1 MSTRKVRF
9 TKKEVKA
16 VESPEVR
23 EYPKYHDPFQYYK
36 EREEVESPKYY
47 KTGVD
52 PITNQPII
60 IEDTSEI
67 KDSDFKVSE
76 VNFQE
81 ISKDWLNS
89 LDSQVQSKYANIKHL
104 EPDMDDSEDDEQ
116 LMDEDELE
124 RVEPSFTKQERQES
138 DLSKVLEEQKKKMRE
153 IYAEGFDPFAATP
166 RKYTTAKRRGSVKD
180 NKGMSEVKL
189 RLLHDFN
196 LKSDTKF
203 IPSLDDVLLEGNI
216 CATLNLFYNP
226 SSIEE
231 LFLYLFHKDLIGS
244 NMSRS
249 KDRLLK
255 YPIETL
261 HRVNPD
267 NFGEIGSA
275 FGVSHSD
282 LISTFA
288 YELNALNIEL
298 VEKIEVQ
305 IFETLRLLYEYLIEE
320 IIFKESSIFIL
331 HINSKE
337 ELHYIINSLKQ
348 YDVILDPL
356 LEELLKISFKRFYGS
371 DIKLSIMY
379 FANSNTIRISSL
391 YTGLSGYNKNLYLK
405 EFEELKATFEARN
418 EKPLEV
424 QVVNI
429 NGIEYNKDTLEGMLE
444 CSLEELLINLS
455 FENNYK
461 NEEG

>member
-1 MSTRKVRF
+1 MNTKKVRF
-9 TKKEVKA
+9 PKKEVK
-16 VESPEVR
+16 VVEVR
-23 EYPKYHDPFQYYK
+23 EYPKYQELNPFQYYK
-36 EREEVESPKYY
+36 EREEVELPKYH
-47 KTGVD
+47 TGLD

-60 IEDTSEI
+60 ILDTKTEI

-124 RVEPSFTKQERQES
+124 RVEPSFTRQERQES
-138 DLSKVLEEQKKKMRE
+138 DLSKVLEESKKKMRE
-153 IYAEGFDPFAATP
+153 IYADGLFDPFAATSK
-166 RKYTTAKRRGSVKD
+166 KYTTAKRRGSVKD

-203 IPSLDDVLLEGNI
+203 IPSLDDVLLEGNTCI
-216 CATLNLFYNP
+216 TLNLFYNP

-282 LISTFA
+282 LIGTFA

-320 IIFKESSIFIL
+320 IIFKESSVFIL